1 MQKRY
6 LQTGESPEEGNCDLG
21 RAGVID
27 MQGKAEETGFDQ
39 PEGWGDIC
47 LQHPRAS
54 KRVTE
59 NAETNILHGCT
70 VKGKK
75 PQSQFAEGKLQLDL
89 RKKKCTMRMIK
100 PWNRLSE
107 NRGKLSLEIF
117 QNLVGQV
124 PGRHDPVWD

>member
-89 RKKKCTMRMIK
+89 RKKKMHNENDQALEQVVRE
-100 PWNRLSE
+100 PWETVLGDFS
-107 NRGKLSLEIF
+107 KLGWTS
-117 QNLVGQV
+117 
-124 PGRHDPVWD
+124 P